1 MNGRGGADG
10 AMPPLFFLYFQSVFV
25 TNNANPSNHLLSGII
40 SIRLSFYFIL
50 GAFLIGNT
58 FCTNCNQQMEQALTV
73 LFTSQI
79 LPQCCMLHLL
89 KVNFSFKREEGGGGS
104 HSVPSFWIFWIC
116 PRMGIEHI
124 SSVSCFDSFNYIYR
138 GMWFK
143 SLNFGENPRLSSIQK
158 SE

>member
-1 MNGRGGADG
+1 MVGEGLTGPC
-10 AMPPLFFLYFQSVFV
+10 PPLFFLYFQSVFV

-58 FCTNCNQQMEQALTV
+58 FCTNCNQQMEQAVTV

-89 KVNFSFKREEGGGGS
+89 KVNFSFKQEGGGGG
-104 HSVPSFWIFWIC
+104 VTFGALFLDFLDLPQNGN
-116 PRMGIEHI
+116 RTHI
-124 SSVSCFDSFNYIYR
+124 
-138 GMWFK
+138 
-143 SLNFGENPRLSSIQK
+143 
-158 SE
+158 